1 MLSIFLDNELPLY
14 IVPRKD
20 AIIIGGTYEEGIT
33 DAVTEAATISRL
45 FENAYKV
52 FPELKDQKIIGS
64 WAGLRPY
71 RPLVRV
77 EREGKIIHNYG
88 HGGSGF
94 TLAWGCA
101 EEVASLIEE

>member
-1 MLSIFLDNELPLY
+1 MKQELQIL
-14 IVPRKD
+14 V
-20 AIIIGGTYEEGIT
+20 T
-33 DAVTEAATISRL
+33 DAATIDRL

-52 FPELKDQKIIGS
+52 FPELRDQKVIGS
-64 WAGLRPY
+64 WAGIRPY

-77 EREGKIIHNYG
+77 EKEGKVIHNYG